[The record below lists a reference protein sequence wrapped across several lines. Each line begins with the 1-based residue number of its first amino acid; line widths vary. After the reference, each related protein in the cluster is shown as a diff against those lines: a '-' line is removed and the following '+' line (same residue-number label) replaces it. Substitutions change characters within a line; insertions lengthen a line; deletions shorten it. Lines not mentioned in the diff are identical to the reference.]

1 MEFDLD
7 KQQREDLLR
16 HLQNKMEDYYSETG
30 KLDVTPGLD
39 PGQIRA
45 FVDKADFNKANN
57 LEESLDFVIEG
68 MQRYTV
74 QCSHPKYFGLFNPRA
89 NFSGIMADYITANMN
104 PQLAAWS
111 HSPFANEVES
121 RLIQDFGL
129 KFGYK
134 TGSIDGVFA
143 AGGAEANLTAIL
155 CALDYTFPDYA
166 ANGLMGMS
174 KRPIIYCSEQA
185 HHSINKAAKIV
196 GLGYMSVRGI
206 AVNKELKIDVG
217 ILQKQIE
224 KDLADGGKPFML
236 IGTAGTTGSGEIDD
250 LPLLKQIAIRHN
262 LWFHVDAAWGGGAI
276 LSKKLKPLLKG
287 IEESDSI
294 TFDAH
299 KWMSVPMGTSLLIT
313 SHKEILAR
321 TFRVTTEYMPKEASA
336 MDVTDPYTHSIQW
349 SRRFIG
355 LRVYLSLLFYGWEG
369 YEEVIDHQT
378 RMGNLLREKLLRNKW
393 SILNKSPLP
402 LVCFSDESY
411 KDDHNFTL
419 TILQNILDSGKSWI
433 SVYPINKIPAFRVCI
448 TNYNTSEKDLDELV
462 DELNAE
468 RENYIPFRSDEISC
482 AAD

>member
-1 MEFDLD
+1 
-7 KQQREDLLR
+7 
-16 HLQNKMEDYYSETG
+16 
-30 KLDVTPGLD
+30 
-39 PGQIRA
+39 
-45 FVDKADFNKANN
+45 
-57 LEESLDFVIEG
+57 
-68 MQRYTV
+68 
-74 QCSHPKYFGLFNPRA
+74 
-89 NFSGIMADYITANMN
+89 
-104 PQLAAWS
+104 
-111 HSPFANEVES
+111 
-121 RLIQDFGL
+121 
-129 KFGYK
+129 YK

-166 ANGLMGMS
+166 ANGLMGIP
-174 KRPIIYCSEQA
+174 KRPIIYCSKQA

-206 AVNKELKIDVG
+206 AVNKELKIDID

-224 KDLADGGKPFML
+224 KDLEDGGKPFML

-287 IEESDSI
+287 IEDSDSI

-299 KWMSVPMGTSLLIT
+299 KWMSVPMGTSLFIT
-313 SHKEILAR
+313 SVKEILAR

-336 MDVTDPYTHSIQW
+336 LDITDPYTHSIQW

-378 RMGNLLREKLLRNKW
+378 RMGNLLRAKLLKNKW
-393 SILNKSPLP
+393 NILNKSPLP
-402 LVCFSDESY
+402 LVCFSDETY
-411 KDDHNFTL
+411 KNDHNFTS

-433 SVYPINKIPAFRVCI
+433 SIYPINTIPAFRVCI
-448 TNYNTSEKDLDELV
+448 TNYNTSEKDLDKLV
-462 DELNAE
+462 DELNTE
-468 RENYIPFRSDEISC
+468 RERYINTIKGN
-482 AAD
+482 